1 MQAFWPRRVAS
12 QDKPRTKWQDSP
24 TLSGCDASTCTGIG
38 GVPAMLRRLFLA
50 AFFSSLVA
58 LAAPLPWDKPPE
70 QWSEADVFRILR
82 DSPWSPAKFSLESDY
97 RQRRIEPQSGAVT
110 GSPSQVQGDVVRGI
124 VVSRGHP
131 LPAGTGFWGWG

>member
-1 MQAFWPRRVAS
+1 
-12 QDKPRTKWQDSP
+12 
-24 TLSGCDASTCTGIG
+24 
-38 GVPAMLRRLFLA
+38 MLRRLFLA
-50 AFFSSLVA
+50 AFFSCLVA

-97 RQRRIEPQSGAVT
+97 RHRRIGPQSGTAT
-110 GSPSQVQGDVVRGI
+110 DSPSQVQGDVVRGI

-131 LPAGTGFWGWG
+131 LPAVTVLWWSSRTIRLAESKLPAARAGAVGKERIDTGE